1 MSTLGSIYRAI
12 RSLLLAEECI
22 VCGNNIS
29 HNMHGICTMCRFNVP
44 LTYFWRDKENPVYE
58 KLSALVPIAE
68 ASAFIYYTDKS
79 PWRSMIHSFKY
90 RNAWRTALDM
100 GRWYGAELK
109 ASGRYDDI
117 DIIIPVPLHPLKRIR
132 RGYNQ
137 SSYIADGISQSLGK
151 RVLRR
156 ATRRTRNNPSQTH
169 HRAHDRWGNVEALF
183 SVTRPEELAGKHILI
198 VDDVLTT
205 GATMISLIQSILET
219 VPDCRIS
226 VATLAVTTYITA
238 IR

>member
-44 LTYFWRDKENPVYE
+44 MTYFWRDKENPVYE

-117 DIIIPVPLHPLKRIR
+117 EIIIPVPLHPLKRIR

-151 RVLRR
+151 RVLLR
-156 ATRRTRNNPSQTH
+156 ATRRRRNNPSQTH

-183 SVTRPEELAGKHILI
+183 SVTHPEELAGKHILI

-205 GATMISLIQSILET
+205 GATMISLIQSILEA